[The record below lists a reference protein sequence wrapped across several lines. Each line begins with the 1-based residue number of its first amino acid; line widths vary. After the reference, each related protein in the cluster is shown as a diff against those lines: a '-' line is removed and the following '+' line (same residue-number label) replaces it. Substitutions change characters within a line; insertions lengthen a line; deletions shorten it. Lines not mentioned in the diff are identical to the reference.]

1 MDIQRVAS
9 RGLLVLVS
17 MVFATTLPTGVKA
30 FQGAGAKQGDAKA
43 NEKDGLRYLWIP
55 PGTFTAGCSAEDAE
69 CYGDEKPAR
78 RVTLTKGF
86 WLGETE
92 VTQAAYQRV
101 AGRNPSNFKGPS
113 LPVEQ
118 VSWTEA
124 IAYCRAIGGR
134 LPTEA
139 EWEYA
144 ARGGLAQSRYGDVAQ
159 IAWYRGNAKGTTHP
173 VGQKQANG
181 YGLHDMLGNVVE
193 WTNDWHTAAPS
204 ESTDPTGPTGGEF
217 KVLRGG
223 GWFDDARLMRA
234 SYRSRIEIGD
244 RDYNIGFRCVGEMN
258 PGMHQACN
266 L

>member
-1 MDIQRVAS
+1 MDIKRVANW
-9 RGLLVLVS
+9 GLLVLVS
-17 MVFATTLPTGVKA
+17 MVFATALPMSVRA
-30 FQGAGAKQGDAKA
+30 FQATGGKIGDAKTNA
-43 NEKDGLRYLWIP
+43 KDGLRYLWIP
-55 PGTFTAGCSAEDAE
+55 PGSFTAGCSSQDTE
-69 CYGDEKPAR
+69 CFGDEKPSR

-101 AGRNPSNFKGPS
+101 TGKNPSNFKGAS

-124 IAYCRAIGGR
+124 SAYCRTIGGR

-144 ARGGLAQSRYGDVAQ
+144 ARGGKDQSRYGDVAQ
-159 IAWYRGNAKGTTHP
+159 IAWYQANAKGTTHP

-193 WTNDWHTAAPS
+193 WTNDWHTAAPK
-204 ESTDPTGPTGGEF
+204 ETADPAGPPSGEF
-217 KVLRGG
+217 KVLHGG

-234 SYRSRIEIGD
+234 SYRSRIEVED
-244 RDYNIGFRCVGEMN
+244 RDYNIGFRCVGE
-258 PGMHQACN
+258 
-266 L
+266 

>member
-1 MDIQRVAS
+1 LDTHSLAN
-9 RGLLVLVS
+9 RGLLALAS
-17 MVFATTLPTGVKA
+17 ILFATTLPTGMKA
-30 FQGAGAKQGDAKA
+30 FQKTSAQRGDTKTNAAKT
-43 NEKDGLRYLWIP
+43 NTKDGLRYLWIP
-55 PGTFTAGCSAEDAE
+55 PGAFTLGCSPGDGE
-69 CYGDEKPAR
+69 CYGDEKPAH

-101 AGRNPSNFKGPS
+101 TGKNPSNFKGLS

-118 VSWTEA
+118 VTWVEA
-124 IAYCRAIGGR
+124 NTYCGAIGGR

-144 ARGGLAQSRYGDVAQ
+144 ARGGSAGSRYGDVAQ
-159 IAWYRGNAKGTTHP
+159 VAWYGGNSRSTTHP

-193 WTNDWHTAAPS
+193 WTNDWHSSAISKDA
-204 ESTDPTGPTGGEF
+204 TDPKGPPSGEF
-217 KVLRGG
+217 KALRGG
-223 GWFDDARLMRA
+223 GWFDDGTLIRA

-244 RDYNIGFRCVGEMN
+244 RDYNIGFRCVGE
-258 PGMHQACN
+258 
-266 L
+266 

>member
-1 MDIQRVAS
+1 LDIQRVAK

-17 MVFATTLPTGVKA
+17 IVFATTVPTGVKA
-30 FQGAGAKQGDAKA
+30 FQSTGAKQGDAKT

-55 PGTFTAGCSAEDAE
+55 PGNFTEGCSAKDAE
-69 CYGDEKPAR
+69 CYGDEKPSR
-78 RVTLTKGF
+78 QVTLTKGF

-101 AGRNPSNFKGPS
+101 SGKNPSNFKGPN

-118 VSWTEA
+118 VSWSDANT
-124 IAYCRAIGGR
+124 YCLTIGGR

-139 EWEYA
+139 EWEFA
-144 ARGGLAQSRYGDVAQ
+144 ARGGSAQSRYGDVAQ
-159 IAWYRGNAKGTTHP
+159 IAWYRDNAKGTTHP

-193 WTNDWHTAAPS
+193 WTNDWHTAALS
-204 ESTDPTGPTGGEF
+204 RETTDPKGPGNGEF

-223 GWFDDARLMRA
+223 GWFDDARVIRA
-234 SYRSRIEIGD
+234 SYRSRIEVGD
-244 RDYNIGFRCVGEMN
+244 RDYNIGFRCAGD
-258 PGMHQACN
+258 
-266 L
+266 

>member
-1 MDIQRVAS
+1 LDIPRMANRGLAH
-9 RGLLVLVS
+9 RGLLALVLIL
-17 MVFATTLPTGVKA
+17 AATLPTSVKA
-30 FQGAGAKQGDAKA
+30 FQNPGAQPPKA
-43 NEKDGLRYLWIP
+43 QTNAPKTNAKDGLRYLWIP
-55 PGTFTAGCSAEDAE
+55 PGAFTLGCSPGDAE
-69 CYGDEKPAR
+69 CFGDEKPAL

-101 AGRNPSNFKGPS
+101 TGKNPSNFKGPS

-118 VSWTEA
+118 VTWIDA
-124 IAYCRAIGGR
+124 NNYCRAIGGR

-144 ARGGLAQSRYGDVAQ
+144 ARGGSAAGRYGDVGQ
-159 IAWYRGNAKGTTHP
+159 IAWYAGNSKSTTHP

-193 WTNDWHTAAPS
+193 WTNDWHSSAISKEAI
-204 ESTDPTGPTGGEF
+204 DPKGPGSGEF

-223 GWFDDARLMRA
+223 GWFDDPTLIRA
-234 SYRSRIEIGD
+234 SYRSRIEVGD
-244 RDYNIGFRCVGEMN
+244 RDYNIGFRCVGE
-258 PGMHQACN
+258 
-266 L
+266 